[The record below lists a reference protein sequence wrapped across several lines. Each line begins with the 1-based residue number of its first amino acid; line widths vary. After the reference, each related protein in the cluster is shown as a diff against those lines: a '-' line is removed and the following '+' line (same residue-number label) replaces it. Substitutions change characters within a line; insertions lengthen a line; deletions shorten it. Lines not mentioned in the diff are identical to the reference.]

1 MRGSISRI
9 STFRIYCELCK
20 IKLKIVW
27 SVLALGAEIILLV
40 LSKSSWWCDEY
51 EYEFRT
57 KPAWPLAPIYLLY
70 DWFCSGHGEL
80 YDFNDYTH
88 IAIVDVLN
96 SAGRRGK
103 SGFNNVFK
111 ALISSPLTIL
121 NPTSDKNK
129 FKENSFY
136 LRNTKNPKWL
146 YLYYTASRIGVDLT
160 VSIILRNLENEIV
173 YSASSINIPFRE
185 VLNQVA
191 NGSLTLNEN
200 LGIIKEKNTNF
211 DGVEKEVIGRDEAI
225 KRIKEAKDLF
235 DTGILSQE
243 EYDKLVAKY
252 KVIIMAN

>member
-1 MRGSISRI
+1 LKKISILIAILFIAMPLYAQETLNVNVKKEKSFGEQQNEAATARAATAAAM
-9 STFRIYCELCK
+9 SDAKRTT
-20 IKLKIVW
+20 IVPL
-27 SVLALGAEIILLV
+27 SV
-40 LSKSSWWCDEY
+40 
-51 EYEFRT
+51 
-57 KPAWPLAPIYLLY
+57 
-70 DWFCSGHGEL
+70 
-80 YDFNDYTH
+80 DFNDYTH

>member
-1 MRGSISRI
+1 MKKLLTLIAVLFISAPAYAQETINVNVKKEQSYSEAANEAATARAATAAAMSDANKTI
-9 STFRIYCELCK
+9 
-20 IKLKIVW
+20 IVPL
-27 SVLALGAEIILLV
+27 SV
-40 LSKSSWWCDEY
+40 
-51 EYEFRT
+51 
-57 KPAWPLAPIYLLY
+57 
-70 DWFCSGHGEL
+70 
-80 YDFNDYTH
+80 DFNDYTH

-103 SGFNNVFK
+103 SGFNNVYK

-121 NPTSDKNK
+121 NPVSDKNK

-160 VSIILRNLENEIV
+160 VSIILRNIENGIV

-191 NGSLTLNEN
+191 NGSLALNEN
-200 LGIIKEKNTNF
+200 LGDVKEKNLNSSDT
-211 DGVEKEVIGRDEAI
+211 EKEVIGRDEAI

-235 DTGILSQE
+235 DSGILSQE
-243 EYDKLVAKY
+243 EYDELVAKY
-252 KVIIMAN
+252 KAIIMGN